1 MNGKSDFHSV
11 ELRDEN
17 CKGCTICVT
26 TSPVEAI
33 RVHGGKA
40 HILEQKCIDCGECIR
55 RCPNRAK
62 YALTSQFSE
71 LSDYK
76 TTVALVAPAFFAQFS
91 EGMSRQAIMEAVKTL
106 GFDYVYD
113 ISGAAGEVSAAT
125 AEFLLENK
133 KTGKYE
139 LPIISSSCPAILKL
153 IQIRFP
159 SLIDHILPI
168 IPPSANAARKARA
181 QHPDAGIFFISP
193 CPAKVTVTRSPLGY
207 AKSEIDG
214 VFAMNAVY
222 LPVLQALKKGAG
234 ASAGGV
240 AIATSGSASVGA
252 GGVAGAVGVAACEA
266 NDLSSADCAPS
277 GQKQGGVQGDST
289 FRAAHVQWCRAA
301 GEAEALELHLKQY
314 GDDCRWLYADGL
326 TQALK
331 ILEETEDGQF
341 EHFDFLEISACTGG
355 CLGGPLTVTPAP
367 AAASVLRRGAK
378 NCVGSAQ
385 AGSVAT
391 SVGATGAVSANEVA
405 VPDACA
411 TGTAAHSGQ
420 SATQAG
426 TASADSVIASDVNMP
441 YTSDAT
447 IPSATATG
455 TPCAQP
461 KLSDLLFSEPII
473 PRPSRLLDTDF
484 ATARKKMQQMEEIV
498 TQLGGLDCGSCGAPN
513 CRALAE
519 DIVRKNAVKED
530 CVIVLKAQYE
540 QMLFGKKPQ

>member
-26 TSPVEAI
+26 SCPVEAI

-40 HILEQKCIDCGECIR
+40 HILEQLCIDCGECIR
-55 RCPNRAK
+55 KCPSRAK
-62 YALTSQFSE
+62 YALTSP
-71 LSDYK
+71 LSDLSNYK
-76 TTVALVAPAFFAQFS
+76 TKVALLAPAFFAQFS
-91 EGMSRQAIMEAVKTL
+91 EATPREAITEAVKTL
-106 GFDYVYD
+106 GFDFVYD

-125 AEFLLENK
+125 AEFLLQNK
-133 KTGKYE
+133 RTQEYE

-168 IPPSANAARKARA
+168 IPPSENAARKAR
-181 QHPDAGIFFISP
+181 QLHPDAGIFFVSP

-214 VFAMNAVY
+214 VFAMNTIY
-222 LPVLQALKKGAG
+222 LPVLQALKKGSPAGAGGSNANSAG
-234 ASAGGV
+234 AS
-240 AIATSGSASVGA
+240 
-252 GGVAGAVGVAACEA
+252 GVAAEA
-266 NDLSSADCAPS
+266 ADISGAESAAGEKECFMQNTPQNTPA
-277 GQKQGGVQGDST
+277 
-289 FRAAHVQWCRAA
+289 FRAAHIQWCRAA
-301 GEAEALELHLKQY
+301 GEAESLELHLKRH
-314 GDDCRWLYADGL
+314 GEDCRWLYADGL
-326 TQALK
+326 TQAIK

-341 EHFDFLEISACTGG
+341 ENFDFLEISACTGG

-367 AAASVLRRGAK
+367 AASSALRRGAR
-378 NCVGSAQ
+378 
-385 AGSVAT
+385 
-391 SVGATGAVSANEVA
+391 
-405 VPDACA
+405 
-411 TGTAAHSGQ
+411 
-420 SATQAG
+420 
-426 TASADSVIASDVNMP
+426 DSK
-441 YTSDAT
+441 
-447 IPSATATG
+447 ATAPTG
-455 TPCAQP
+455 EQPAQP
-461 KLSDLLFSEPII
+461 TQQVQQTQPELNSLLFTEPII
-473 PRPSRLLDTDF
+473 PRPGRLLDTDF
-484 ATARKKMQQMEEIV
+484 AAARKKMQLMEEIV

>member
-26 TSPVEAI
+26 SCPVEAI

-40 HILEQKCIDCGECIR
+40 HILETQCIDCGECIR
-55 RCPNRAK
+55 KCPSRAK
-62 YALTSQFSE
+62 YALTASNDE
-71 LSDYK
+71 LLAYK
-76 TTVALVAPAFFAQFS
+76 TKVALLAPAFFAQFS
-91 EGMSRQAIMEAVKTL
+91 EKTSRQAIMDAVKTL
-106 GFDYVYD
+106 GFDFVYD
-113 ISGAAGEVSAAT
+113 ISGAAGEVSRAT
-125 AEFLLENK
+125 AEFIRENK
-133 KTGKYE
+133 QTGQYE
-139 LPIISSSCPAILKL
+139 TPIISSSCPAILKL

-168 IPPSANAARKARA
+168 IPPSENAARQARA

-193 CPAKVTVTRSPLGY
+193 CPAKVTVARSPLGY

-222 LPVLQALKKGAG
+222 LPVLQALKKG
-234 ASAGGV
+234 
-240 AIATSGSASVGA
+240 
-252 GGVAGAVGVAACEA
+252 
-266 NDLSSADCAPS
+266 SSAAGSGQAPS
-277 GQKQGGVQGDST
+277 SAQNDESAPA
-289 FRAAHVQWCRAA
+289 FRAAHVQWCHAA
-301 GEAEALELHLKQY
+301 GEAEALELHLRQY

-367 AAASVLRRGAK
+367 AAASVLRRGAQGCAGK
-378 NCVGSAQ
+378 LAVPGTEPGAQ
-385 AGSVAT
+385 AAQPAQPAPLT
-391 SVGATGAVSANEVA
+391 DT
-405 VPDACA
+405 
-411 TGTAAHSGQ
+411 
-420 SATQAG
+420 
-426 TASADSVIASDVNMP
+426 
-441 YTSDAT
+441 
-447 IPSATATG
+447 
-455 TPCAQP
+455 QP
-461 KLSDLLFSEPII
+461 KLSDLLFTEPII

-484 ATARKKMQQMEEIV
+484 AAARKKMQQMEEIV

>member
-26 TSPVEAI
+26 SCPVEAI

-40 HILEQKCIDCGECIR
+40 HILEQLCIDCGECIR
-55 RCPNRAK
+55 KCPSHAK
-62 YALTSQFSE
+62 YALTSP
-71 LSDYK
+71 LSDLSNYNTK
-76 TTVALVAPAFFAQFS
+76 VALLAPAFFAQFS
-91 EGMSRQAIMEAVKTL
+91 EGAPREAIKEAVKTL
-106 GFDYVYD
+106 GFDFVYD
-113 ISGAAGEVSAAT
+113 ISGAAGEISAAT
-125 AEFLLENK
+125 AEFLLQNK
-133 KTGKYE
+133 RSQQYE

-168 IPPSANAARKARA
+168 IPPSENAARKAR
-181 QHPDAGIFFISP
+181 QLHPDAGIFFVSP

-214 VFAMNAVY
+214 VFAMNTIY
-222 LPVLQALKKGAG
+222 LPVLQALKKGA
-234 ASAGGV
+234 SSTAGM
-240 AIATSGSASVGA
+240 SGSAGA
-252 GGVAGAVGVAACEA
+252 IASGAACSGA
-266 NDLSSADCAPS
+266 NGAADTASA
-277 GQKQGGVQGDST
+277 QGEQAST
-289 FRAAHVQWCRAA
+289 GNAAKPAYDESDTSFRTAHIQWCRAA
-301 GEAEALELHLKQY
+301 GEAESLELHLKRH
-314 GDDCRWLYADGL
+314 GEDCRWLYADGL
-326 TQALK
+326 TQAIK

-367 AAASVLRRGAK
+367 AASSVLRRGARSTK
-378 NCVGSAQ
+378 KGADAEQ
-385 AGSVAT
+385 AGSRDAPAVAL
-391 SVGATGAVSANEVA
+391 SAN
-405 VPDACA
+405 
-411 TGTAAHSGQ
+411 TGETSPESPGASEAQ
-420 SATQAG
+420 ATQ
-426 TASADSVIASDVNMP
+426 P
-441 YTSDAT
+441 E
-447 IPSATATG
+447 
-455 TPCAQP
+455 
-461 KLSDLLFSEPII
+461 LSELLFTEQII
-473 PRPSRLLDTDF
+473 PRPGRLLDTDF
-484 ATARKKMQQMEEIV
+484 AAARKKMQQMEEIV

>member
-26 TSPVEAI
+26 SCPVEAI

-40 HILEQKCIDCGECIR
+40 HILETQCIDCGECIR
-55 RCPNRAK
+55 KCPSRAK
-62 YALTSQFSE
+62 YALTASKDE
-71 LSDYK
+71 LLAYK
-76 TTVALVAPAFFAQFS
+76 TKVALLAPAFFAQFS
-91 EGMSRQAIMEAVKTL
+91 EKTSRQAIMDAVKTL
-106 GFDYVYD
+106 GFDFVYD
-113 ISGAAGEVSAAT
+113 ISGAAGEVSRAT
-125 AEFLLENK
+125 ADFIRENK
-133 KTGKYE
+133 QTGQYE
-139 LPIISSSCPAILKL
+139 TPIISSSCPAILKL

-168 IPPSANAARKARA
+168 IPPSENAARQARA

-193 CPAKVTVTRSPLGY
+193 CPAKVTVARSPLGY

-222 LPVLQALKKGAG
+222 LPVLQALKKG
-234 ASAGGV
+234 
-240 AIATSGSASVGA
+240 GSAA
-252 GGVAGAVGVAACEA
+252 GSGQAP
-266 NDLSSADCAPS
+266 SSAQNDESAPA
-277 GQKQGGVQGDST
+277 

-301 GEAEALELHLKQY
+301 GEAEALELHLRQY

-367 AAASVLRRGAK
+367 AAASVLRRGSQSCAENPTSPAK
-378 NCVGSAQ
+378 LAQ
-385 AGSVAT
+385 ET
-391 SVGATGAVSANEVA
+391 
-405 VPDACA
+405 
-411 TGTAAHSGQ
+411 
-420 SATQAG
+420 
-426 TASADSVIASDVNMP
+426 
-441 YTSDAT
+441 
-447 IPSATATG
+447 
-455 TPCAQP
+455 QP
-461 KLSDLLFSEPII
+461 KLSDLLFTEPII

-484 ATARKKMQQMEEIV
+484 AAARKKMQQMEEIV

>member
-26 TSPVEAI
+26 SCPVEAI

-40 HILEQKCIDCGECIR
+40 HILEQLCIDCGECIR
-55 RCPNRAK
+55 KCPSHAK
-62 YALTSQFSE
+62 YALTSP
-71 LSDYK
+71 LSDLSNYNTK
-76 TTVALVAPAFFAQFS
+76 VALLAPAFFAQFS
-91 EGMSRQAIMEAVKTL
+91 EGTPREAIKEAVKTL
-106 GFDYVYD
+106 GFDFVYD

-125 AEFLLENK
+125 AEFLLQNK
-133 KTGKYE
+133 RSQQYE

-168 IPPSANAARKARA
+168 IPPSENAARKAR
-181 QHPDAGIFFISP
+181 QLHPDAGIFFVSP

-214 VFAMNAVY
+214 VFAMNTIY
-222 LPVLQALKKGAG
+222 LPVLQTLKKGTSSTAG
-234 ASAGGV
+234 
-240 AIATSGSASVGA
+240 ISGSAGA
-252 GGVAGAVGVAACEA
+252 IAS
-266 NDLSSADCAPS
+266 DTS
-277 GQKQGGVQGDST
+277 
-289 FRAAHVQWCRAA
+289 FRTAHIQWCRAA
-301 GEAEALELHLKQY
+301 GEAESLELHLKRH
-314 GDDCRWLYADGL
+314 GEDCRWLYADGL
-326 TQALK
+326 TQAIK

-367 AAASVLRRGAK
+367 AASSVLRRGARSTK
-378 NCVGSAQ
+378 KGADAEQ
-385 AGSVAT
+385 AGSRDAPAVAPSANTGET
-391 SVGATGAVSANEVA
+391 SPESAGAVTSS
-405 VPDACA
+405 
-411 TGTAAHSGQ
+411 GT
-420 SATQAG
+420 
-426 TASADSVIASDVNMP
+426 
-441 YTSDAT
+441 
-447 IPSATATG
+447 
-455 TPCAQP
+455 QP
-461 KLSDLLFSEPII
+461 ELSELLFTEQII
-473 PRPSRLLDTDF
+473 PRPGRLLDTDF
-484 ATARKKMQQMEEIV
+484 AAARKKMQQMEEIV

>member
-26 TSPVEAI
+26 SCPVEAI

-40 HILEQKCIDCGECIR
+40 HILETQCIDCGECIR
-55 RCPNRAK
+55 KCPSRAK
-62 YALTSQFSE
+62 YALTASKDE
-71 LSDYK
+71 LSAYK
-76 TTVALVAPAFFAQFS
+76 TKVALLAPAFFAQFS
-91 EGMSRQAIMEAVKTL
+91 EKTSRQAIMDAVKTL
-106 GFDYVYD
+106 GFDFVYD
-113 ISGAAGEVSAAT
+113 ISGAAGEVSRAT
-125 AEFLLENK
+125 AEFIRENK
-133 KTGKYE
+133 QTGQYE
-139 LPIISSSCPAILKL
+139 TPIISSSCPAILKL

-168 IPPSANAARKARA
+168 IPPSENAARQARA

-193 CPAKVTVTRSPLGY
+193 CPAKVTVARSPLGY

-222 LPVLQALKKGAG
+222 LPVLQALKKG
-234 ASAGGV
+234 
-240 AIATSGSASVGA
+240 GSAA
-252 GGVAGAVGVAACEA
+252 GSGQAP
-266 NDLSSADCAPS
+266 SSAQNDESAPA
-277 GQKQGGVQGDST
+277 
-289 FRAAHVQWCRAA
+289 FRTAHVQWCRAA
-301 GEAEALELHLKQY
+301 GEAEALELHLRQY

-367 AAASVLRRGAK
+367 AAASVLRRGAQG
-378 NCVGSAQ
+378 C
-385 AGSVAT
+385 AGKLAGQHAECPHPAPKTNTLSPQMCAENPT
-391 SVGATGAVSANEVA
+391 SPAPLTE
-405 VPDACA
+405 
-411 TGTAAHSGQ
+411 T
-420 SATQAG
+420 
-426 TASADSVIASDVNMP
+426 
-441 YTSDAT
+441 
-447 IPSATATG
+447 
-455 TPCAQP
+455 QP
-461 KLSDLLFSEPII
+461 KLSDLLFTEPII

-484 ATARKKMQQMEEIV
+484 AAARKKMQQMEEIV

>member
-26 TSPVEAI
+26 SCPVEAI

-40 HILEQKCIDCGECIR
+40 HILETQCIDCGECIR
-55 RCPNRAK
+55 KCPSRAK
-62 YALTSQFSE
+62 YALTTQLSE
-71 LSDYK
+71 LSGYK
-76 TTVALVAPAFFAQFS
+76 TKVALIAPAFFAQFS
-91 EGMSRQAIMEAVKTL
+91 EKTSRQAIMDAVKTL
-106 GFDYVYD
+106 GFDFVYD
-113 ISGAAGEVSAAT
+113 ISGAAGEVSRAT
-125 AEFLLENK
+125 AEFIRENK
-133 KTGKYE
+133 RTGQCE
-139 LPIISSSCPAILKL
+139 TPIISSSCPAILKL

-168 IPPSANAARKARA
+168 IPPSENAARQARA

-193 CPAKVTVTRSPLGY
+193 CPAKVTVARSPLGY

-222 LPVLQALKKGAG
+222 LPVLQALKKGVPSGLAG
-234 ASAGGV
+234 AP
-240 AIATSGSASVGA
+240 GA
-252 GGVAGAVGVAACEA
+252 GAGATGVSGAG
-266 NDLSSADCAPS
+266 NAPS
-277 GQKQGGVQGDST
+277 EQGATGEQSAPA

-378 NCVGSAQ
+378 NSA
-385 AGSVAT
+385 GV
-391 SVGATGAVSANEVA
+391 
-405 VPDACA
+405 
-411 TGTAAHSGQ
+411 
-420 SATQAG
+420 
-426 TASADSVIASDVNMP
+426 
-441 YTSDAT
+441 
-447 IPSATATG
+447 TG
-455 TPCAQP
+455 TPGAQP

-484 ATARKKMQQMEEIV
+484 AAARKKMQQMEEIV

-540 QMLFGKKPQ
+540 QMLFGKKRQ

>member
-26 TSPVEAI
+26 SCPVEAI

-40 HILEQKCIDCGECIR
+40 HILEQQCIDCGECIR
-55 RCPNRAK
+55 KCPSRAK
-62 YALTSQFSE
+62 YALTASKDE
-71 LSDYK
+71 LSAYK
-76 TTVALVAPAFFAQFS
+76 TKVALLAPAFFAQFS
-91 EGMSRQAIMEAVKTL
+91 EKTSRQTIMDAVKTL
-106 GFDYVYD
+106 GFDFVYD
-113 ISGAAGEVSAAT
+113 ISGAAGEISRAT
-125 AEFLLENK
+125 AEFIRQNK
-133 KTGKYE
+133 QTGEYE
-139 LPIISSSCPAILKL
+139 TPIISSSCPAILKL

-168 IPPSANAARKARA
+168 IPPSENAARQARA

-193 CPAKVTVTRSPLGY
+193 CPAKVTVARSPLGY

-214 VFAMNAVY
+214 VFAMNTVY
-222 LPVLQALKKGAG
+222 LPVLQALKK
-234 ASAGGV
+234 S
-240 AIATSGSASVGA
+240 
-252 GGVAGAVGVAACEA
+252 GAVAAGTG
-266 NDLSSADCAPS
+266 NAPS
-277 GQKQGGVQGDST
+277 QHEPSGVNDDT
-289 FRAAHVQWCRAA
+289 APAFRAAHVQWCRAA
-301 GEAEALELHLKQY
+301 GEAEALELHLGQY

-367 AAASVLRRGAK
+367 AAASVLRR
-378 NCVGSAQ
+378 SAQ
-385 AGSVAT
+385 GGAGKL
-391 SVGATGAVSANEVA
+391 A
-405 VPDACA
+405 VP
-411 TGTAAHSGQ
+411 TAQ
-420 SATQAG
+420 ATQATQNG
-426 TASADSVIASDVNMP
+426 AENPTQP
-441 YTSDAT
+441 TL
-447 IPSATATG
+447 P
-455 TPCAQP
+455 AQP
-461 KLSDLLFSEPII
+461 AQEERPQTAQLQPTQPAPLTEPHPAQPAPLTEPHPTQPAPLTETPPAQPALSDLLFTEPII
-473 PRPSRLLDTDF
+473 PRPGRLLDTDF
-484 ATARKKMQQMEEIV
+484 AAARKKMQQMEEIV

>member
-26 TSPVEAI
+26 SCPVEAI

-40 HILEQKCIDCGECIR
+40 HILEQQCIDCGECIR
-55 RCPNRAK
+55 KCPSRAK
-62 YALTSQFSE
+62 YALTASKDE
-71 LSDYK
+71 LSAYK
-76 TTVALVAPAFFAQFS
+76 TKVALLAPAFFAQFS
-91 EGMSRQAIMEAVKTL
+91 EKTSRQTIMDAVKTL
-106 GFDYVYD
+106 GFDFVYD
-113 ISGAAGEVSAAT
+113 ISGAAGEISRAT
-125 AEFLLENK
+125 AEFIRQNK
-133 KTGKYE
+133 QTGEYE
-139 LPIISSSCPAILKL
+139 TPIISSSCPAILKL

-168 IPPSANAARKARA
+168 IPPSENAAQQARA

-193 CPAKVTVTRSPLGY
+193 CPAKVTVARSPLGY

-222 LPVLQALKKGAG
+222 LPVLQALKKG
-234 ASAGGV
+234 
-240 AIATSGSASVGA
+240 
-252 GGVAGAVGVAACEA
+252 GAVAAGTGNAQSRQE
-266 NDLSSADCAPS
+266 PS
-277 GQKQGGVQGDST
+277 GVNDDT
-289 FRAAHVQWCRAA
+289 APAFRAAHVQWCRAA
-301 GEAEALELHLKQY
+301 GEAEALELHLGQY

-367 AAASVLRRGAK
+367 AAASVLRR
-378 NCVGSAQ
+378 SAQ
-385 AGSVAT
+385 GGAGKL
-391 SVGATGAVSANEVA
+391 
-405 VPDACA
+405 
-411 TGTAAHSGQ
+411 
-420 SATQAG
+420 AG
-426 TASADSVIASDVNMP
+426 TATEMAQTERPQPAQLQP
-441 YTSDAT
+441 TQPTS
-447 IPSATATG
+447 P
-455 TPCAQP
+455 AQP
-461 KLSDLLFSEPII
+461 ALSDLLFTEPII
-473 PRPSRLLDTDF
+473 PRPGRLLDTDF
-484 ATARKKMQQMEEIV
+484 AAARKKMQQMEEIV

>member
-26 TSPVEAI
+26 SCPVEAI

-40 HILEQKCIDCGECIR
+40 HILEQQCIDCGECIR
-55 RCPNRAK
+55 KCPSRAK
-62 YALTSQFSE
+62 FALTATKE
-71 LSDYK
+71 DLSGYK
-76 TTVALVAPAFFAQFS
+76 TKVALLAPAFFAQFS
-91 EGMSRQAIMEAVKTL
+91 EKTSRQAIMDAVKSL
-106 GFDYVYD
+106 GFDFVYD
-113 ISGAAGEVSAAT
+113 ISGAAGEISRAT
-125 AEFLLENK
+125 AEFIRENK
-133 KTGKYE
+133 RTGEYE
-139 LPIISSSCPAILKL
+139 TPIISSSCPAILKL

-168 IPPSANAARKARA
+168 IPPSENAARKARA
-181 QHPDAGIFFISP
+181 LHPDAGIFFISP
-193 CPAKVTVTRSPLGY
+193 CPAKVTVARSPLGY

-222 LPVLQALKKGAG
+222 LPVLQAMKKVGSATAG
-234 ASAGGV
+234 TG
-240 AIATSGSASVGA
+240 GSASVQQPVPDA
-252 GGVAGAVGVAACEA
+252 AGACGLAQVPGATTGAEQVPDNAQ
-266 NDLSSADCAPS
+266 NDENAPA
-277 GQKQGGVQGDST
+277 

-314 GDDCRWLYADGL
+314 GEDCRWLYADGL

-367 AAASVLRRGAK
+367 AAASVLRRGAGK
-378 NCVGSAQ
+378 L
-385 AGSVAT
+385 
-391 SVGATGAVSANEVA
+391 A
-405 VPDACA
+405 VP
-411 TGTAAHSGQ
+411 GTEPDS
-420 SATQAG
+420 QA
-426 TASADSVIASDVNMP
+426 
-441 YTSDAT
+441 
-447 IPSATATG
+447 
-455 TPCAQP
+455 AQP
-461 KLSDLLFSEPII
+461 AQPALSTLLFTEPII

-484 ATARKKMQQMEEIV
+484 AAARKKMQQMEEIV

-519 DIVRKNAVKED
+519 DIVRKLAVKED

>member
-26 TSPVEAI
+26 SCPVEAI

-40 HILEQKCIDCGECIR
+40 HILETQCIDCGECIR
-55 RCPNRAK
+55 KCPSRAK
-62 YALTSQFSE
+62 YALTTQLSE
-71 LSDYK
+71 LSGYK
-76 TTVALVAPAFFAQFS
+76 TKVALIAPAFFAQFS
-91 EGMSRQAIMEAVKTL
+91 EKTSHQAIMNAVKTL
-106 GFDYVYD
+106 GFDFVYD
-113 ISGAAGEVSAAT
+113 ISGAAGEVSRAT
-125 AEFLLENK
+125 AEFIRENK
-133 KTGKYE
+133 RTGQCE
-139 LPIISSSCPAILKL
+139 TPIISSSCPAILKL

-168 IPPSANAARKARA
+168 IPPSENAARQARA

-193 CPAKVTVTRSPLGY
+193 CPAKVTVARSPLGY

-222 LPVLQALKKGAG
+222 LPVLQALKKGVSSGLAG
-234 ASAGGV
+234 APGAGTG
-240 AIATSGSASVGA
+240 AATVSGAGNAPSEQGA
-252 GGVAGAVGVAACEA
+252 GGEQSDPA
-266 NDLSSADCAPS
+266 
-277 GQKQGGVQGDST
+277 

-378 NCVGSAQ
+378 NSAGSAQ
-385 AGSVAT
+385 AGSAAT
-391 SVGATGAVSANEVA
+391 SSGATGTPGASAN
-405 VPDACA
+405 
-411 TGTAAHSGQ
+411 
-420 SATQAG
+420 
-426 TASADSVIASDVNMP
+426 
-441 YTSDAT
+441 
-447 IPSATATG
+447 G

-484 ATARKKMQQMEEIV
+484 AAARKKMQQMEEIV

-519 DIVRKNAVKED
+519 DIVRRNAVIED